1 MILFAKLKA
10 IKNTKKGELH
20 MYEVYDSY
28 FDYSFDCEVDII
40 DKNESTYSNQ
50 IRAFNGGGSGG

>member
-1 MILFAKLKA
+1 
-10 IKNTKKGELH
+10 